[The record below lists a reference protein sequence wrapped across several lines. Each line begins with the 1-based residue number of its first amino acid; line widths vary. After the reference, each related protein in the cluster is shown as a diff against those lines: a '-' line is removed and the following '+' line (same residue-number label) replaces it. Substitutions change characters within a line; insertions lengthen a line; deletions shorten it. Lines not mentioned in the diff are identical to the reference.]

1 VSNTEEDNML
11 SRLLAVAALAGLL
24 SGATFVAV
32 YEPAQADTKKT
43 TAIKTTGLRAIA
55 PGKARLVPAGAKLT
69 TGTAG
74 ATCCT
79 HWNTSTGGTGCAT
92 YEGACPDNTFTVECG
107 ASGCW

>member
-1 VSNTEEDNML
+1 MFLRPV
-11 SRLLAVAALAGLL
+11 AVALTATMLT
-24 SGATFVAV
+24 GAAFVAV

-69 TGTAG
+69 IGTAG

-92 YEGACPDNTFTVECG
+92 YEGACPDNTFTVECK
-107 ASGCW
+107 ADGCW